1 MFERD
6 FNRRRGSRGGGLLIG
21 LVLLIPVLIGFIAF
35 RMLHRPVPPV
45 PAPRLAAGRAAPAAP
60 APAPAPTGV
69 PLQGLPKLDVSDP
82 FIRKL
87 AQVLSANPEWG
98 EWLLGERLVQRLTAS
113 IDNVAEGRSPKPHLG
128 VPDSEGRVRLV
139 SDATRRR
146 STPRSYRRYD
156 LVADV
161 VASLDAKGCA
171 RLYQEIRPLFHD
183 AYRHL
188 GYPDRDFDRRSRRR
202 SGAARHAR
210 TERVRLRCAGREELE
225 AQRIRRSKSLS
236 PAAKAVCCAWVR
248 RTSARSSRSFA
259 RSPRPAPLRVKR
271 VDRARFLVSDRIAFC
286 RDEMGRIR
294 DRDDTR
300 RVG

>member
-113 IDNVAEGRSPKPHLG
+113 IDNVAEGRSPKPHLALLTPKG
-128 VPDSEGRVRLV
+128 AFRAREPRDS
-139 SDATRRR
+139 
-146 STPRSYRRYD
+146 STIDPASYQRYD

-171 RLYQEIRPLFHD
+171 RLYEDTRPLFQD
-183 AYRHL
+183 AYRDL
-188 GYPDRDFDRRSRRR
+188 GYPDRDFDQ
-202 SGAARHAR
+202 
-210 TERVRLRCAGREELE
+210 TL
-225 AQRIRRSKSLS
+225 
-236 PAAKAVCCAWVR
+236 AKAIRVLLATPEPSGEIGVR
-248 RTSARSSRSFA
+248 QGVVSWKLSD
-259 RSPRPAPLRVKR
+259 PALESLLPVQKQLLRMGPENVRKVKEKLR
-271 VDRARFLVSDRIAFC
+271 EVAEALHLAV
-286 RDEMGRIR
+286 
-294 DRDDTR
+294 
-300 RVG
+300 